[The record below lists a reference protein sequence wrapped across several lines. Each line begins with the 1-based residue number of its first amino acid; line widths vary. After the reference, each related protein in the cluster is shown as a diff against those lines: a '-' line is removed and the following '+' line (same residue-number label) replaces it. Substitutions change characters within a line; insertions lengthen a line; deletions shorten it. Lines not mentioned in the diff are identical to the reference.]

1 MKNSPCPVPEFQV
14 VPETEVENLMNR
26 DSERI
31 LKESGKPRLNFN
43 PSFTNGINSE
53 SRHGTETL
61 VPQGPLILGGGTT
74 SESPSITFVQDFGP
88 PPFSKENTFLN
99 QEPRATA
106 TATTTTHQTTA
117 ALQVGKK
124 TSSLKRSAVPNDD
137 FSTNIDVFLI
147 LPCCAEKNSSEIKQI
162 IANEKLKLCR
172 SNFYNEIF
180 RKVDIKIAYSNSKNI
195 KKLIM
200 RTKL

>member
-1 MKNSPCPVPEFQV
+1 MKNSHCPIPESQV
-14 VPETEVENLMNR
+14 VPETEVENLMVR

-43 PSFTNGINSE
+43 PSFTDVVNSE
-53 SRHGTETL
+53 SRHG
-61 VPQGPLILGGGTT
+61 QGPLILGGGTT
-74 SESPSITFVQDFGP
+74 SESPSITFVQDFGH
-88 PPFSKENTFLN
+88 PFSKENTFLN

-124 TSSLKRSAVPNDD
+124 TSSLKRSAVPDDD
-137 FSTNIDVFLI
+137 FSTNSDVFLI
-147 LPCCAEKNSSEIKQI
+147 LPSYAEKYSSEIKQI

-180 RKVDIKIAYSNSKNI
+180 RKVDIKIAYSNSKNF
-195 KKLIM
+195 KKLIL

>member
-1 MKNSPCPVPEFQV
+1 
-14 VPETEVENLMNR
+14 MN
-26 DSERI
+26 SER
-31 LKESGKPRLNFN
+31 R
-43 PSFTNGINSE
+43 
-53 SRHGTETL
+53 GTETL
-61 VPQGPLILGGGTT
+61 VPEGPLILGGGTT
-74 SESPSITFVQDFGP
+74 SESPSINFVQDFGP
-88 PPFSKENTFLN
+88 PPLSKENTFLN

-162 IANEKLKLCR
+162 IANEKLKLCK

-180 RKVDIKIAYSNSKNI
+180 RNVNIKIAYSNSKNI
-195 KKLIM
+195 KTHCENKVVIN
-200 RTKL
+200 